1 MGKNKHHLY
10 YSEDTEQRKNY
21 FDGQFLSYAKKYA
34 QTQGLTLN
42 ELIAQIKDFSS
53 FKTIVTAVW
62 SQDSSLLAY
71 FEGMDS
77 NEQIEFYNRD
87 LIQGFV
93 NNKEL
98 KEEKIPDLIF
108 QENKKT
114 QKLFLAET
122 KNKKTG
128 KKSRVFAKQVSFI
141 KQGKRVIAYK
151 DSKGHFAKR
160 I

>member
-1 MGKNKHHLY
+1 MAKSNHKY
-10 YSEDTEQRKNY
+10 YSEDTESRKNY
-21 FDGQFLSYAKKYA
+21 FDGQFLSNAKTYAK
-34 QTQGLTLN
+34 TQGISLN
-42 ELIAQIKDFSS
+42 ELLSQMKDFSS
-53 FKTIVTAVW
+53 FKKILEAVW
-62 SQDSSLLAY
+62 SQDGSLLAY
-71 FEGMDS
+71 FEGMDN
-77 NEQIEFYNRD
+77 NELIEFYNRD
-87 LIQGFV
+87 IIQTFV
-93 NNKEL
+93 NNKEFN
-98 KEEKIPDLIF
+98 EEKVPDLIF

-128 KKSRVFAKQVSFI
+128 KKQRVFAKQISFI